1 MLPDA
6 FGSAPGQAGSDV
18 CRVFVD
24 SGKDSRSVETTG
36 RERESGKGLLDDA
49 GLTVILLRTGM
60 QGQGEVVG
68 HVFGDQRLPCGL
80 DGVQLFNIRSKNASL
95 PAGVPVLDF
104 TQELPDL
111 TGEPAVVVGN
121 IPEDLE
127 QLRQIFQ
134 EHDFQAVYFKNEIA
148 KAYYLTGYGSRDQYA
163 KLYKT
168 IYQYPEFDVRYKLK
182 DLAAYLKI
190 QQILLVKMIQI
201 FQELGFVTIE
211 NGIMKVNKEAEKREI
226 AESSIYQKLKQTV
239 KEQELMALGTVREIY
254 DYLTGQ
260 GPLLKQKQTSKH
272 RFCWLHPILL
282 FALYW
287 LGIYL
292 SLKNPMEEINYSE
305 NGGLIR
311 YVMFKPFTE
320 SIGSDRI
327 WKEDEG
333 F

>member
-1 MLPDA
+1 MLVDA
-6 FGSAPGQAGSDV
+6 
-18 CRVFVD
+18 RV
-24 SGKDSRSVETTG
+24 
-36 RERESGKGLLDDA
+36 
-49 GLTVILLRTGM
+49 
-60 QGQGEVVG
+60 
-68 HVFGDQRLPCGL
+68 

-111 TGEPAVVVGN
+111 TGAPAVVVGN

-134 EHDFQAVYFKNEIA
+134 EHDFQAVYFKNEIP

-226 AESSIYQKLKQTV
+226 AESTIYQNLKQTV

-260 GPLLKQKQTSKH
+260 ALWKKPKTVSLAQPHPTFCSLLGRNLPEPQK
-272 RFCWLHPILL
+272 PYGGDYL
-282 FALYW
+282 FWKWWIDALCD
-287 LGIYL
+287 
-292 SLKNPMEEINYSE
+292 
-305 NGGLIR
+305 
-311 YVMFKPFTE
+311 V
-320 SIGSDRI
+320 
-327 WKEDEG
+327 
-333 F
+333 